1 MTLTQGEFLF
11 HYVSDDG
18 VIALA
23 IAGVEYCQYFYI
35 QTIFTIQTLPMIE
48 ARRSDS

>member
-23 IAGVEYCQYFYI
+23 IAGVEYY
-35 QTIFTIQTLPMIE
+35 
-48 ARRSDS
+48 